1 MQEKHKPTK
10 SASDSLI
17 FIIKISPN
25 KQITFLKLINLK
37 YKGQSKS
44 VTQFWKLSV
53 TVKPSEITIRQ
64 DLENIFQSQFQQM
77 ISKSSML
84 TSTITCFKSQESFP
98 DQKINKTFI
107 FFMSSYQNFL
117 FKTNLSII
125 WLTKKIK
132 WWVFNTSIT

>member
-125 WLTKKIK
+125 
-132 WWVFNTSIT
+132 